1 MKYFSQKDFTK
12 DFTILIGNAI
22 DHFDISI
29 YAFLA
34 PVMAPLFFPHSD
46 PIIGLIMAYSIFAT
60 SIVTRPFGTYIFA
73 MIAKVHGPVK
83 ALSYSLIGVGVATF
97 VIGALPNYSMIGV
110 IAPILLIL
118 FRIIREVFAAGESA
132 IAKLYILQD
141 RSEKEAFKNSYL
153 YQISSICGI
162 SLASLSATLVHYLDT
177 ENSWRVVFFFGGSAA
192 IIGNIL
198 RKNSDITLEKSS
210 EKSLKFY
217 NHAGIKIL
225 WKHKLDLL
233 QIAIINSISHLTY
246 VIPFVTM
253 NHLVP
258 LITNIELKVMM
269 AINSFMLV
277 FDMIMIPLVGKIVSR
292 FKANIIMLTA
302 CWVLAITIVPVWY
315 FLDNASIIY
324 VSFVRFWII
333 IWGVVFL
340 CPLNLWL
347 YNKIKGDEKYIVVGM
362 GTTLG
367 ASIVGKMAPAIC
379 LVLYY
384 KTGSYMS
391 VAFCLASMFAIA
403 ALLLQRR

>member
-1 MKYFSQKDFTK
+1 M
-12 DFTILIGNAI
+12 
-22 DHFDISI
+22 
-29 YAFLA
+29 
-34 PVMAPLFFPHSD
+34 
-46 PIIGLIMAYSIFAT
+46 
-60 SIVTRPFGTYIFA
+60 
-73 MIAKVHGPVK
+73 
-83 ALSYSLIGVGVATF
+83 
-97 VIGALPNYSMIGV
+97 
-110 IAPILLIL
+110 
-118 FRIIREVFAAGESA
+118 
-132 IAKLYILQD
+132 
-141 RSEKEAFKNSYL
+141 FKNSYL

-162 SLASLSATLVHYLDT
+162 SLASLAATLVHYLDT